1 MELGDKP
8 ELRPHSAVLVVGGDE
23 AKNVVVAEHHRL
35 GSIGVEPDRTIE
47 SDSKTYLVDVA
58 LALPRLLVARGKDLD
73 GDVLPA
79 PPSPPHLNKRY
90 LG

>member
-35 GSIGVEPDRTIE
+35 FRNQQEFNKVELAKSI
-47 SDSKTYLVDVA
+47 
-58 LALPRLLVARGKDLD
+58 
-73 GDVLPA
+73 
-79 PPSPPHLNKRY
+79 
-90 LG
+90 

>member
-35 GSIGVEPDRTIE
+35 LRNPSDMNKVEL
-47 SDSKTYLVDVA
+47 SDPTRILTW
-58 LALPRLLVARGKDLD
+58 
-73 GDVLPA
+73 
-79 PPSPPHLNKRY
+79 
-90 LG
+90 